1 MKLVPYIPIILKAVL
16 GANVKDE
23 MDNSVDVIDRPFW
36 LSGRFIG
43 TAMTIVFGGCAAS
56 IGMDIDASAASLTEL
71 ASLIYDNEAL
81 LVSVIGIGAG
91 IVRGVIGLFQ
101 RK

>member
-1 MKLVPYIPIILKAVL
+1 MNLLPYIPIVLKAVM
-16 GANVKDE
+16 GKNVKDE
-23 MDNSVDVIDRPFW
+23 MDNSPDVINRPFW

-56 IGMDIDASAASLTEL
+56 IGMDVGASAESLTEL
-71 ASLIYDNEAL
+71 ANLIYDNEAL

-91 IVRGVIGLFQ
+91 VVRGIIGLFQ
-101 RK
+101 RN